1 MADVKR
7 FAVLID
13 IENVS
18 KKYVELILDEAS
30 NYGELTIKRAYGDWT
45 QPTSASWRKTLL
57 ENSII
62 PMQQFNNTFGKNSS
76 DSALII
82 DAMKILYSNNVD
94 GFCLVSS
101 DSDFTRLAATIKE
114 EGKVVVG
121 MGESKTPNA
130 LIKAC
135 DFFKMLDVLYKEQ
148 NGDKSSGTSK
158 TKTTSKRTTRSSS
171 RKAYAEKAGD
181 KPEEK
186 AEEKLEERPED
197 KLDEKLDEK
206 SEEGGRKAKSN
217 LTKLSTIEKA
227 IKQIIT
233 AYDDD
238 NGMNISTLGNSLQR
252 RYPDFDTRN
261 YGSSK
266 LSKFLTQFDSLTMTK
281 IGNSTYVNVK

>member
-1 MADVKR
+1 MAEDKR

-13 IENVS
+13 IENIS
-18 KKYVELILDEAS
+18 QKYVGLIMDEAS
-30 NYGELTIKRAYGDWT
+30 NYGDITIKRAYGDWT
-45 QPTSASWRKTLL
+45 QPASASWRKVLL

-82 DAMKILYSNNVD
+82 DAMKILYNNNVD

-135 DFFKMLDVLYKEQ
+135 DSFKMLDVLYKEQ
-148 NGDKSSGTSK
+148 N
-158 TKTTSKRTTRSSS
+158 
-171 RKAYAEKAGD
+171 
-181 KPEEK
+181 EEK
-186 AEEKLEERPED
+186 AE
-197 KLDEKLDEK
+197 
-206 SEEGGRKAKSN
+206 KAKKTTRTRTTTRKTTRS
-217 LTKLSTIEKA
+217 TKKTAAQVEEVSTEVSAENGVAEATEKAADNNVTKISTIEKA

-233 AYDDD
+233 AHDDE

-266 LSKFLTQFDSLTMTK
+266 LSKFLAEFDSLTLTR

>member
-1 MADVKR
+1 MADDKR

-18 KKYVELILDEAS
+18 QKYIGLIMDEAS
-30 NYGELTIKRAYGDWT
+30 NYGDLTIKRAYGDWT
-45 QPTSASWRKTLL
+45 QPASASWRSILL

-82 DAMKILYSNNVD
+82 DAMKILYNNNVD

-135 DFFKMLDVLYKEQ
+135 DSFKLLDVLYKEA
-148 NGDKSSGTSK
+148 NGEKEEKEEKEAAAGAK
-158 TKTTSKRTTRSSS
+158 PASKRTGRTTA
-171 RKAYAEKAGD
+171 RKAATKAVG
-181 KPEEK
+181 ELK
-186 AEEKLEERPED
+186 AR
-197 KLDEKLDEK
+197 
-206 SEEGGRKAKSN
+206 SN
-217 LTKLSTIEKA
+217 LTKLTTIERA
-227 IKQIIT
+227 IKQIVQ
-233 AYDDD
+233 AYDDE
-238 NGMNISTLGNSLQR
+238 NGMNISALGNSLQR

-261 YGSSK
+261 YGAPK
-266 LSKFLTQFDSLTMTK
+266 LSKFLQQFKSFNLTK
-281 IGNSTYVNVK
+281 IGNTTYITLK

>member
-18 KKYVELILDEAS
+18 KKYVELIMDEAS
-30 NYGELTIKRAYGDWT
+30 NYGDLTIKRAYGDWT
-45 QPTSASWRKTLL
+45 QPTSASWRKILL

-82 DAMKILYSNNVD
+82 DAMKILYNNNVD

-135 DFFKMLDVLYKEQ
+135 DSFKMLDVLYKEQ
-148 NGDKSSGTSK
+148 N
-158 TKTTSKRTTRSSS
+158 
-171 RKAYAEKAGD
+171 
-181 KPEEK
+181 EEK
-186 AEEKLEERPED
+186 AE
-197 KLDEKLDEK
+197 
-206 SEEGGRKAKSN
+206 KAKKTTRTRTTTRKSTRT
-217 LTKLSTIEKA
+217 TKKTAAQAEEIAAEAVAENGAAEAPEKAADNNVTKISTIEKA

-233 AYDDD
+233 AHDDE

-266 LSKFLTQFDSLTMTK
+266 LSKFLAEFDSLTLTK

>member
-1 MADVKR
+1 MAEVKR

-18 KKYVELILDEAS
+18 QKYVELIMDEAS
-30 NYGELTIKRAYGDWT
+30 NYGDLTIKRAYGDWT
-45 QPTSASWRKTLL
+45 QPTSASWRKILL

-82 DAMKILYSNNVD
+82 DAMKLLFSTNVD

-114 EGKVVVG
+114 EGKIVVG

-135 DFFKMLDVLYKEQ
+135 DSFKMLDVLYKEQ
-148 NGDKSSGTSK
+148 VGSQKKGTAKKGSAKSQSAAK
-158 TKTTSKRTTRSSS
+158 KENVQ
-171 RKAYAEKAGD
+171 EKEQE
-181 KPEEK
+181 KLEEK
-186 AEEKLEERPED
+186 AEK
-197 KLDEKLDEK
+197 K
-206 SEEGGRKAKSN
+206 SSSNN

-233 AYDDD
+233 AYDDE

-266 LSKFLTQFDSLTMTK
+266 LSKFLEQFSSLELTRK
-281 IGNSTYVNVK
+281 DNSTYVNIK

>member
-1 MADVKR
+1 MSDDRR

-13 IENVS
+13 IENIS
-18 KKYVELILDEAS
+18 RKYVGLILDEAS
-30 NYGELTIKRAYGDWT
+30 NYGDLTIKRAYGDWT
-45 QPTSASWRKTLL
+45 KAESASWRNELL

-82 DAMKILYSNNVD
+82 DAMKILYSSNVD

-101 DSDFTRLAATIKE
+101 DSDFTRLAATLKE
-114 EGKVVVG
+114 EGKIVVG

-135 DFFKMLDVLYKEQ
+135 DSFKMLDVLYKEA
-148 NGDKSSGTSK
+148 NAEKEDKRKASK
-158 TKTTSKRTTRSSS
+158 TAAKTSAAAAKNTT
-171 RKAYAEKAGD
+171 
-181 KPEEK
+181 
-186 AEEKLEERPED
+186 
-197 KLDEKLDEK
+197 
-206 SEEGGRKAKSN
+206 AKKQTNN

-227 IKQIIT
+227 IKQIII
-233 AYDDD
+233 ANDDEV
-238 NGMNISTLGNSLQR
+238 GMNMGALGNSLQR

-266 LSKFLTQFDSLTMTK
+266 FSKFLEQFSSLSVIK
-281 IGNSTYVNVK
+281 VDSTYYVSLAENAKDKK

>member
-1 MADVKR
+1 MQGISAFMTGKDMADDKR

-18 KKYVELILDEAS
+18 RKYVGLIMDEAS
-30 NYGELTIKRAYGDWT
+30 NYGDLTIKRAYGDWT
-45 QPTSASWRKTLL
+45 QSSSASWRSILL
-57 ENSII
+57 DNSII

-82 DAMKILYSNNVD
+82 DAMKILYNNNVD

-101 DSDFTRLAATIKE
+101 DSDFTRLAATLKE
-114 EGKVVVG
+114 EGKMVVG

-135 DFFKMLDVLYKEQ
+135 DSFKLLDVLYKEA
-148 NGDKSSGTSK
+148 NGDKEEK
-158 TKTTSKRTTRSSS
+158 EEKEEKE
-171 RKAYAEKAGD
+171 AQEKAAIV
-181 KPEEK
+181 KK
-186 AEEKLEERPED
+186 AVS
-197 KLDEKLDEK
+197 K
-206 SEEGGRKAKSN
+206 STPKKASLKSPDAKSKSN

-227 IKQIIT
+227 IRQIVLN
-233 AYDDD
+233 YDDE

-261 YGSSK
+261 YGAPK
-266 LSKFLTQFDSLTMTK
+266 LSKFLTRFKSFTLTK
-281 IGNSTYVNVK
+281 IGNTTYINVNDK

>member
-1 MADVKR
+1 MADDKR

-18 KKYVELILDEAS
+18 QKYIGLIMDEAS
-30 NYGELTIKRAYGDWT
+30 NYGDLTIKRAYGDWT
-45 QPTSASWRKTLL
+45 QPTSASWRSILL

-82 DAMKILYSNNVD
+82 DAMKILYNNNVD

-135 DFFKMLDVLYKEQ
+135 DSFKLLDVLYKEA
-148 NGDKSSGTSK
+148 NGEKEPVVE
-158 TKTTSKRTTRSSS
+158 TKTTAKRAAKASAKKTT
-171 RKAYAEKAGD
+171 A
-181 KPEEK
+181 
-186 AEEKLEERPED
+186 
-197 KLDEKLDEK
+197 K
-206 SEEGGRKAKSN
+206 SPSEPKTRSN
-217 LTKLSTIEKA
+217 LTKLTTIEKA
-227 IKQIIT
+227 IKQIIQ
-233 AYDDD
+233 AYDDE
-238 NGMNISTLGNSLQR
+238 NGMNISALGNSLQR

-261 YGSSK
+261 YGAPK
-266 LSKFLTQFDSLTMTK
+266 LSKFLQQFKCFTLTK
-281 IGNSTYVNVK
+281 IGNATFINLK